1 MSGMSK
7 GDHFQRT
14 LPLFDN
20 QDRDTIQRLLH
31 HAVEDLRYDHPDRKI
46 ARDLYHEIQEGEAIR
61 LRVGSGIKGQSLVI
75 TPIELDSDI
84 CQILDRFI
92 DEISS
97 KPGEWGNIST
107 ELNQWR
113 ERREMSDTAQV
124 AFEYLH

>member
-1 MSGMSK
+1 MSGIST

-20 QDRDTIQRLLH
+20 KDRDTIQRLLH

-46 ARDLYHEIQEGEAIR
+46 ARDLYHEVQEGEAIR
-61 LRVGSGIKGQSLVI
+61 LRVGSEIKDQSLVI
-75 TPIELDSDI
+75 TPIKLDSDI
-84 CQILDRFI
+84 DQILDRFI
-92 DEISS
+92 DEMSS

-113 ERREMSDTAQV
+113 ERREIFDTTKL